1 VVLLQAKTRRF
12 HTAGVR
18 KVAQRASAASTP
30 TSTRTAWQPLQD
42 KFDALDWGRAAQK
55 LYGELNVA
63 HEEKVWQEIVGA
75 KDKVQATLQTRIREL
90 ELRQASRPAEK
101 PLGAKE
107 RGQLTQDRDRVGAR
121 QLQT

>member
-18 KVAQRASAASTP
+18 KVAQRASAGSTP

-42 KFDALDWGRAAQK
+42 KFDALDCGRAAQK
-55 LYGELNVA
+55 LHGELNVA

-75 KDKVQATLQTRIREL
+75 KDKAQAGLPARILEL
-90 ELRQASRPAEK
+90 EVQQASQPAEQ

-107 RGQLTQDRDRVGAR
+107 PTACSRS
-121 QLQT
+121 

>member
-42 KFDALDWGRAAQK
+42 KFDALDWGCAAQK

-63 HEEKVWQEIVGA
+63 HQEKVWQEIVRA

-107 RGQLTQDRDRVGAR
+107 RDSS
-121 QLQT
+121 